1 MAVPKKA
8 SRKQYAKGESLPKKL
23 AQKIEQVFFDN
34 DKLEYR
40 TKNNFLQC
48 IAIIFYYQV
57 TQGNGLTVY
66 VPLGRNYW
74 KKIYGGNY
82 RKSVIS
88 PLIQNGI
95 IESLD
100 FGFRTI
106 PDGTVQTTKGKQD
119 GYVGVRYRINPE
131 LLEEQFIFLP
141 YVDKGK
147 VLTALERILFDTQEF
162 KLPELPDLNFRVN
175 ININKAN
182 SWVEDNAERICNEM
196 LKRDTVNSLPDGL
209 QIECR
214 EYLDNGSFNVR
225 YQSVKWSRIIA
236 EAHNK
241 EFFYFNNSYYIAKVD
256 EFLQQRI
263 PALIYHYKHEISK
276 IGTSPVEEKRSP
288 VTLRVYSHL
297 TNFPSR
303 ILQFININ
311 NKAVVQLDLRTS
323 QFLIF
328 ANLLNAYIKAGEQH
342 LLSLFKQSSNKTYLK
357 RLISV
362 LKQHQAQLPQVAVD
376 ISNRYSGN
384 TSSCDVTNFINDVFF
399 KDFYTVV
406 QQELGLDDRLI
417 AKHALFKLLFK
428 KTNRPDEL
436 LNKLA
441 QLYPIVINIIAEFK
455 KPDKKKAVEAG
466 DDTRESNFSVFLQCI
481 EAEIFVDNILKRLR
495 DEGIPCFS
503 RHDSIVVVE
512 GFEKDAERIAKTVF
526 ADFGFKYN
534 HKVEEKFWEAVDFE
548 ELDDDP
554 YMQWL
559 TDEDILTTNY
569 DTIDGFAEPI
579 KDDYMDEDEIQ
590 TCHRVLKIGLQDD
603 YYEHV
608 DADFLEDISN
618 LSWLNQSERNI
629 LFDDII
635 NLRSGFSFVQG
646 NTNQLLRNLV
656 ERIME
661 MDLQDEW

>member
-1 MAVPKKA
+1 MAVPKKT
-8 SRKQYAKGESLPKKL
+8 SRKHYAKGESLPKKL

-82 RKSVIS
+82 RKNVIS

-147 VLTALERILFDTQEF
+147 VLTALERILFDKQEF
-162 KLPELPDLNFRVN
+162 TTLEIPDLNFRIS

-182 SWVEDNAERICNEM
+182 RWIEDNAERICNEM
-196 LKRDTVNSLPDGL
+196 LKRNVVNSLPDGL

-225 YQSVKWSRIIA
+225 YQSVKWSRIMPKHVIRVLLFNCIC
-236 EAHNK
+236 ERLMISLNK
-241 EFFYFNNSYYIAKVD
+241 DS
-256 EFLQQRI
+256 
-263 PALIYHYKHEISK
+263 ALIYHYKHEISK
-276 IGTSPVEEKRSP
+276 VGTLPIDEKRSP
-288 VTLRVYSHL
+288 VTLRIYSHL

-303 ILQFININ
+303 ILQFVVINK
-311 NKAVVQLDLRTS
+311 KAVVQLDLRTS

-328 ANLLNAYIKAGEQH
+328 ANLLNVYIKDGEH
-342 LLSLFKQSSNKTYLK
+342 SLLSLFNQNRNKTYLK

-399 KDFYTVV
+399 KDSIRCSAGTW
-406 QQELGLDDRLI
+406 LG
-417 AKHALFKLLFK
+417 
-428 KTNRPDEL
+428 
-436 LNKLA
+436 
-441 QLYPIVINIIAEFK
+441 
-455 KPDKKKAVEAG
+455 
-466 DDTRESNFSVFLQCI
+466 
-481 EAEIFVDNILKRLR
+481 
-495 DEGIPCFS
+495 
-503 RHDSIVVVE
+503 
-512 GFEKDAERIAKTVF
+512 
-526 ADFGFKYN
+526 
-534 HKVEEKFWEAVDFE
+534 
-548 ELDDDP
+548 
-554 YMQWL
+554 
-559 TDEDILTTNY
+559 
-569 DTIDGFAEPI
+569 
-579 KDDYMDEDEIQ
+579 
-590 TCHRVLKIGLQDD
+590 
-603 YYEHV
+603 
-608 DADFLEDISN
+608 
-618 LSWLNQSERNI
+618 
-629 LFDDII
+629 
-635 NLRSGFSFVQG
+635 
-646 NTNQLLRNLV
+646 
-656 ERIME
+656 
-661 MDLQDEW
+661 

>member
-1 MAVPKKA
+1 MAVPKKT

-48 IAIIFYYQV
+48 IAIIFYHQV

-147 VLTALERILFDTQEF
+147 VLTALERILFDKQEF
-162 KLPELPDLNFRVN
+162 TTLEIPDLNFRIS

-182 SWVEDNAERICNEM
+182 RWIEDNAERICNEM
-196 LKRDTVNSLPDGL
+196 LKRNVVNSLPDGL

-236 EAHNK
+236 ETRNK
-241 EFFYFNNSYYIAKVD
+241 EFFYFNNSYYIAKVE

-263 PALIYHYKHEISK
+263 PALIYHYKHEISNA
-276 IGTSPVEEKRSP
+276 GTSPVEEKRSP
-288 VTLRVYSHL
+288 VTLRIYSHL

-303 ILQFININ
+303 ILQFVVIN

-328 ANLLNAYIKAGEQH
+328 ANLLNVYIKDGEH
-342 LLSLFKQSSNKTYLK
+342 SLLSLFNQNRNKTYLK

-466 DDTRESNFSVFLQCI
+466 DNTRESNFSVFLQCI

-569 DTIDGFAEPI
+569 DTIGGFAEPI
-579 KDDYMDEDEIQ
+579 KDDFMDEDEIQ
-590 TCHRVLKIGLQDD
+590 TCHRVLEIGLQDD